1 MGGGNVQLILETI
14 LNLFKAV
21 LFVVFGWIN
30 LPQFPETLTNGID
43 TVLDLIFGAVNLLG
57 FFIRI
62 ETIQIVIPIL
72 IILINFDKV
81 YKLTMFILRKIP
93 FLNIG

>member
-1 MGGGNVQLILETI
+1 MIIEAI
-14 LNLFKAV
+14 LNLLKTV
-21 LFVVFGWIN
+21 LFFVFGWIN
-30 LPQFPETLTNGID
+30 LPQFPETLRTGID

-57 FFIRI
+57 FFVRI
-62 ETIQIVIPIL
+62 ETIQICIPIL

-93 FLNIG
+93 FLNIN